1 MCQQIKMGF
10 MQCPHVAR
18 DLYIMSCH
26 LASSKKECD
35 FTRTGM
41 PDLAWLETK
50 EIGKCHF
57 SMLEEQGEMERL
69 WRRKQILKRLD
80 LDEDK

>member
-1 MCQQIKMGF
+1 
-10 MQCPHVAR
+10 
-18 DLYIMSCH
+18 MSCH
-26 LASSKKECD
+26 LASSNEECD

-41 PDLAWLETK
+41 PDLAWFETK

-57 SMLEEQGEMERL
+57 CMLQEQDEMERR

-80 LDEDK
+80 LDAEQVGKFWKD

>member
-1 MCQQIKMGF
+1 
-10 MQCPHVAR
+10 
-18 DLYIMSCH
+18 
-26 LASSKKECD
+26 
-35 FTRTGM
+35 M

-57 SMLEEQGEMERL
+57 CMLQEQDEIERR

-80 LDEDK
+80 LDADKWESSGLKD